1 MTENDSSAEPQ
12 AYREYPLD
20 WLKVQQVAPVAREV
34 LAGMPPG
41 IVDLRADLDSTW
53 GFIRD
58 EMLLRLQASVLKHDL
73 PGHRV
78 DDQHTVFFDVPDS
91 PWQHWKRKHG
101 HAWWLRWLVR
111 RRPVRTER
119 LSKTVR
125 FTAEWRDMAAYPWQT
140 VAPTAKRLGEPARIV
155 DLQKW
160 TEEA

>member
-1 MTENDSSAEPQ
+1 MTRNDGDPQ
-12 AYREYPLD
+12 MTVREYPFD
-20 WLKVQQVAPVAREV
+20 WLKVQQAQAVARELV
-34 LAGMPPG
+34 AHIPPG
-41 IVDLRADLDSTW
+41 IVDLRAELGDTW

-58 EMLLRLQASVLKHDL
+58 EALLRLQASVLKHDL

-91 PWQHWKRKHG
+91 PWQHWKSRHE

-125 FTAEWRDMAAYPWQT
+125 FTAEWRDMAVYPWQS
-140 VAPTAKRLGEPARIV
+140 VAPTDHRLGEPVRIV
-155 DLQKW
+155 DLRVRR
-160 TEEA
+160 EEP